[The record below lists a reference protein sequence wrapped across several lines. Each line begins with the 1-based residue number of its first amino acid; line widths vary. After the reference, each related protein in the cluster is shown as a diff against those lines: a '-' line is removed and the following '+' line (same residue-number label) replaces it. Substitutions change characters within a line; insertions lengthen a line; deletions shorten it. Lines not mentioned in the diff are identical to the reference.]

1 MAKPLVGKRVIN
13 INSTAV
19 GAGMAVAA
27 AVGSTLVLQISALS
41 LPFFQRVLG
50 TVALSPPDLGLAVGL
65 AGGLLGAVEL
75 EKWVRRR
82 RGSP

>member
-27 AVGSTLVLQISALS
+27 AAGSTLVLQISALS

-75 EKWVRRR
+75 EK
-82 RGSP
+82 